1 VPLAVEAT
9 LLLSDPG
16 LRLHRM
22 RYYVVCPSPF
32 PAIEPHIIAE
42 VVQDPILDPSADR
55 RLSFAGALAGDTA
68 IIATRDELLAHPVGV
83 RALEAWDRDDDRE
96 FDRETRLLEA
106 AEDDDK
112 RLHLVTDADNHP
124 ETAAEGSL
132 TSDERLAIV
141 IQARAL
147 RQRARALA
155 AMAAARRTE
164 VLRNQERLARNGGS
178 RVKL

>member
-1 VPLAVEAT
+1 
-9 LLLSDPG
+9 
-16 LRLHRM
+16 M

-32 PAIEPHIIAE
+32 PDVEPHIIAE
-42 VVQDPILDPSADR
+42 VVQDPVLDPSADR
-55 RLSFAGALAGDTA
+55 RLSLAGALAGERA
-68 IIATRDELLAHPVGV
+68 IIATRDELLAHPVGL
-83 RALEAWDRDDDRE
+83 RALEAWDRADDRQ
-96 FDRETRLLEA
+96 FDRETLLLEA
-106 AEDDDK
+106 AEDEDR
-112 RLHLVTDADNHP
+112 RLHLVTDADIP
-124 ETAAEGSL
+124 VLVDEEDGL

-164 VLRNQERLARNGGS
+164 LLRNQERLARNGGS